1 MGCCCD
7 RLCIDEC
14 CFLMPLTHTAIW
26 FTALLNVACYCL
38 DPHTTIWVTVVS
50 DYTLFFCLIIITITV
65 PYTMTKVNCPIT
77 PMTIISASACHYAT
91 FSISFNETSKIRS
104 SRRIHYHGQ
113 VCVCFYKLCCGFNK
127 SDYNRN
133 NKRLSHLTYSPKD
146 HCKYLYF
153 QLLFSLSQRK

>member
-1 MGCCCD
+1 MCWRCD

-38 DPHTTIWVTVVS
+38 DPHTTTWVTVVS

-113 VCVCFYKLCCGFNK
+113 VCVPRVIYTYIHIYINIYIYI
-127 SDYNRN
+127 SSSSPD
-133 NKRLSHLTYSPKD
+133 LTYL
-146 HCKYLYF
+146 YLNY
-153 QLLFSLSQRK
+153 QYWP